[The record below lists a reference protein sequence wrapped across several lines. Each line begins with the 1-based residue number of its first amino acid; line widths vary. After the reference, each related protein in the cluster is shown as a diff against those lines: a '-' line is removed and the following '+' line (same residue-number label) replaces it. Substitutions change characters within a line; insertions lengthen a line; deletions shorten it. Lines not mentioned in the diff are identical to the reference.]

1 MTGQRYHLH
10 NLEQLQNFTEEIK
23 RQWIAGKKPTVQFLG
38 EARTTDQNG
47 MLYELYREIAQQ
59 KGDET
64 EVEIKRYVKLH
75 LGVPILRAADSQFRE
90 DYDLVI
96 KPLDYERKL
105 IAMDWWPVTSKMNKE
120 QFARLIDQTI
130 IHFQQQGIE
139 ISARGN

>member
-1 MTGQRYHLH
+1 MSQRYHLH
-10 NLEQLQNFTEEIK
+10 NKEQLINFMEEIK
-23 RQWIAGKKPTVQFLG
+23 RQWIAGKKPTVQFMG

-75 LGVPILRAADSQFRE
+75 LGVPILRAADEQFRE

-120 QFARLIDQTI
+120 QFGKLIDQTI